1 MPDELLLTQET
12 LETLR
17 SALLRWGAGH
27 FRPFSWRQTP
37 DSYAILLAEILL
49 HRTQVKQMVAGYEQL
64 LAAYPDIPALA
75 AADKDAIH
83 TLLFSLGLRWRI
95 DLLLAMAQ
103 ELNTRFDGR
112 IPTEKTALLSL
123 SGVSEYIA
131 SAVRCF
137 AWNQSEAL
145 VDTNTVRII
154 GRLLDWPV
162 KDSSRRN
169 ARFRQ
174 ALQALV
180 DPDSPRAFNYALLD
194 LAHLVCRKRQPPL
207 CGECPLAP
215 WCHYPSTT
223 GGIHECP

>member
-1 MPDELLLTQET
+1 MPDELLLTQAT
-12 LETLR
+12 LDTLR
-17 SALLRWGAGH
+17 PALLQWGTGH
-27 FRPFSWRQTP
+27 FRPFPWRQTQDP
-37 DSYAILLAEILL
+37 YAILLAEILL

-64 LAAYPDIPALA
+64 LTAYPDIPTLA
-75 AADKDAIH
+75 AADRETLH

-95 DLLLAMAQ
+95 DLLLTMAQ
-103 ELNTRFDGR
+103 EITTRFDGR
-112 IPTEKTALLSL
+112 IPAEKTALLSL
-123 SGVSEYIA
+123 PGISEYIA

-137 AWNQSEAL
+137 AWNRPEAL
-145 VDTNTVRII
+145 VDTNTVRIA
-154 GRLLDWPV
+154 GRLLGWSV

-169 ARFRQ
+169 ARFCQ

-180 DPDSPRAFNYALLD
+180 DPEAPRAFNYALLD

-207 CGECPLAP
+207 CCECPLAP

>member
-27 FRPFSWRQTP
+27 FRPFPWRQTQDP
-37 DSYAILLAEILL
+37 YAILLAEILL
-49 HRTQVKQMVAGYEQL
+49 HRTQVKQMVAGYAQL

-75 AADKDAIH
+75 AADRDAIH
-83 TLLFSLGLRWRI
+83 MLLFSLGLRWRI

-112 IPTEKTALLSL
+112 IPTEKTVLLSL
-123 SGVSEYIA
+123 PGVSEYIA

-137 AWNQSEAL
+137 AWDQPEAL

-169 ARFRQ
+169 AHFRQ

-180 DPDSPRAFNYALLD
+180 DPESPRAFNYALLD
-194 LAHLVCRKRQPPL
+194 LAHLVCRKRQLPL
-207 CGECPLAP
+207 CSECPLAP